1 MVLQSTKVPT
11 YVVSPLLPNLKEV
24 GGVVEP
30 IVPVAG
36 EAVVTPALVCFA
48 VPERVVPLAWMMNVN
63 PWSPL
68 PMLLWLLPVHVPWIQ
83 LVLEV
88 GVAVGVVVAVGVAVA
103 VGDDVGSSVGE
114 LVGVDVGL
122 LLHSHAIVS

>member
-1 MVLQSTKVPT
+1 M
-11 YVVSPLLPNLKEV
+11 
-24 GGVVEP
+24 EP

-48 VPERVVPLAWMMNVN
+48 VPERLVPLAWIINVS
-63 PWSPL
+63 PWSPHPL
-68 PMLLWLLPVHVPWIQ
+68 LLWLLPVHVPWMQ

-88 GVAVGVVVAVGVAVA
+88 GVAVEVAVLVGVAVA
-103 VGDDVGSSVGE
+103 VDVDVGVDVGSSVGE

-122 LLHSHAIVS
+122 LLHSHSIVS